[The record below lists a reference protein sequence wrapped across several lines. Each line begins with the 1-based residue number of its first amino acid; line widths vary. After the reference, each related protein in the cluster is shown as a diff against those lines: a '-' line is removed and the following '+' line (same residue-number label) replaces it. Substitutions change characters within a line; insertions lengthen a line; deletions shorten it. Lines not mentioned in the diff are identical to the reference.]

1 MSQKLRDSIYGIAVA
16 IAALLVALGIIDAA
30 TEQEWLGVVTA
41 ILAAVSAVAPVVAHL
56 HLGSKGV
63 SSTPASLTSTGAEG
77 VKGADAVIEA
87 PDDTIAPVEGTGP
100 LQA

>member
-16 IAALLVALGIIDAA
+16 IAALLVAIGVIDAA

-41 ILAAVSAVAPVVAHL
+41 VLAAISAAAPVIAHL

-63 SSTPASLTSTGAEG
+63 DAPLIIESEPPAGDPAPAVQADSSDEQGHAA
-77 VKGADAVIEA
+77 
-87 PDDTIAPVEGTGP
+87 
-100 LQA
+100 